1 MKIRVEVSSLATH
14 NKTGVSNYTQM
25 LTESLAKTQNVS
37 VSAHYFNF
45 LNRQPDPSFDT
56 ASIQHEKNQLF
67 PLKVYAKLQ
76 SHSVAPAFDTFLKKA
91 DLTIFPNFATWPTIK
106 SGYRATVVHDLTYL
120 YYPEYTEE
128 KNLHHLRRV
137 VPRSIDEADIVMTVS
152 EHVKSQLIKEFNLE
166 PSRCVVTPI
175 PPDELYYKKN
185 TTDVVRKYK
194 IPTQKYLYFI
204 GTIEPRKNV
213 PALIAAYRALPD
225 SVRKEYSLVLA
236 GGMGWKTE
244 ASQAAIDTAVAEGE
258 NVAYLGYIDREDAN
272 ALQQQASLF
281 VTASSYEGFGMPVLE
296 AIASNTPVVASDIP
310 IFREV
315 GGSITLYADPE
326 DPKVFAGAIK
336 KALTDAT
343 FLAAFTEGR
352 ESLLSQISW
361 EENIRRTL
369 SSLEKLPQHLYTK
382 G

>member
-25 LTESLAKTQNVS
+25 LTESLASNKDID

-45 LNRQPDPSFDT
+45 LNRQPDPSFNNEGV
-56 ASIQHEKNQLF
+56 HLEKNSLF
-67 PLKVYAKLQ
+67 PLKIYAKAQ
-76 SHSVAPAFDTFLKKA
+76 SFNAAPAFDAPLKKV
-91 DLTIFPNFATWPTIK
+91 DLTIFPNFATWPTVK
-106 SGYRATVVHDLTYL
+106 SGFTATVVHDLTYF

-137 VPRSIDEADIVMTVS
+137 VPRTIQQADIVMTVS
-152 EHVKSQLIKEFNLE
+152 EHVKSQLVKELGLE
-166 PSRCVVTPI
+166 PSRCIVTPI
-175 PPDELYYKKN
+175 PPDEIYYTKN
-185 TTDVVRKYK
+185 TTDIIKKYS

-213 PALIAAYRALPD
+213 PALIKAYLALPD
-225 SVRKEYSLVLA
+225 AIRKEYSLVLA

-244 ASQAAIDTAVAEGE
+244 ESKTAIEDAKSQGE

-296 AIASNTPVVASDIP
+296 AIASHTPVVASDIP
-310 IFREV
+310 IFKEV
-315 GGSITLYADPE
+315 GGDITLYADSS
-326 DPKVFAGAIK
+326 DPAAFASAIET
-336 KALTDAT
+336 ALTSESFKDN
-343 FLAAFTEGR
+343 FTKGR
-352 ESLLSQISW
+352 SALLSKISW
-361 EENIRRTL
+361 EKNVASILT
-369 SSLEKLPQHLYTK
+369 SLEKLA
-382 G
+382 